1 MQTSNFMSILS
12 INRVKE
18 IAFQRISTAN
28 QFITYISVSRRDRPL
43 HIDFM
48 HQKLISTLHLYLQ
61 RRKFTIWVQLRW
73 RVKDFSQNLFS
84 HERNNMDH
92 SSRSSSNIRQTHYFI
107 TIRDLHTLKA
117 VSSSTYHR
125 WTIRKTS
132 FKATNCR
139 SSSKVKYEANR
150 CNAYRSWS
158 RDKFGIATPTKK
170 SRFKS

>member
-12 INRVKE
+12 INREKGNIISE
-18 IAFQRISTAN
+18 DQYSKSIHYLYQRLKTGQTATYWIHSSEADIDSSRHEYSLDDVSKISHKI
-28 QFITYISVSRRDRPL
+28 F
-43 HIDFM
+43 
-48 HQKLISTLHLYLQ
+48 
-61 RRKFTIWVQLRW
+61 
-73 RVKDFSQNLFS
+73 FS

-92 SSRSSSNIRQTHYFI
+92 SSRSSSDIRQTHYFI
-107 TIRDLHTLKA
+107 TIRDLHSLKA

-125 WTIRKTS
+125 WTIKKTS

-150 CNAYRSWS
+150 CNPYRSGS
-158 RDKFGIATPTKK
+158 RDKFGKATPTKK